1 MRCERPDLTARISGE
16 AHRASLCTP
25 MISGLKCAL
34 LRNFYAP
41 SARDREALLGVEETP
56 VATTGGAA
64 DSPFRIQP
72 RRGEKQRK
80 AKGMFRMAKRNVSHL
95 RHKPLKSLWA
105 LN

>member
-1 MRCERPDLTARISGE
+1 MGPEQFDLTAGTSFE
-16 AHRASLCTP
+16 APSHKFTRANDFNALS
-25 MISGLKCAL
+25 AL

-72 RRGEKQRK
+72 RRGCKT
-80 AKGMFRMAKRNVSHL
+80 AKSERNVSHL

-105 LN
+105 LNQ